1 MKKDFVCYVTHMKM
15 NANIIVNNWSESSKA
30 QKNRETEEY
39 LSFLLSKRIIVEM
52 EKTPL
57 Y

>member
-1 MKKDFVCYVTHMKM
+1 MKM